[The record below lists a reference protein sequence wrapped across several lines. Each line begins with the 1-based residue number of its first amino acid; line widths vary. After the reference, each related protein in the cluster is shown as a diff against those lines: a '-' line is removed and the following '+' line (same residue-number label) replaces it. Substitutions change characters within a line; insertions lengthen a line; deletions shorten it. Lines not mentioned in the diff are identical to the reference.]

1 MVWYT
6 HLLILNHS
14 LWPGNLWRVAPV
26 NLLTRYSRIF
36 IKVDWLIDYC
46 WTSSEQYFNY
56 SLKTGLIVGN
66 WRKKFSYKFCTQYC
80 KMVQSECFMYLIQWF
95 DWLFLKMSTKTYW
108 KSFISEIQMIK
119 YQEMSNIVI
128 HRYITG
134 IYFLQD
140 NTWKE
145 NFVFYIKKC
154 L

>member
-56 SLKTGLIVGN
+56 SLKTGLIVG
-66 WRKKFSYKFCTQYC
+66 
-80 KMVQSECFMYLIQWF
+80 QWF

>member
-46 WTSSEQYFNY
+46 WMSSEQYFNY
-56 SLKTGLIVGN
+56 SLKTGLIEGN
-66 WRKKFSYKFCTQYC
+66 WRKHF
-80 KMVQSECFMYLIQWF
+80 LIQVLYPVLQNGPIRVLYVF
-95 DWLFLKMSTKTYW
+95 DTVIWLAVSENEYENLLEKFV
-108 KSFISEIQMIK
+108 SEIQMVK

>member
-56 SLKTGLIVGN
+56 SLKTRLIVGN
-66 WRKKFSYKFCTQYC
+66 WRKHF
-80 KMVQSECFMYLIQWF
+80 LIQVLHPVLQNGPIRVLYVF
-95 DWLFLKMSTKTYW
+95 DTVIWLAVSENEYENLLEKFV
-108 KSFISEIQMIK
+108 SEIQMVK